1 MGTCIF
7 ECVDSNSHPAENLPD
22 ETAVTAAFLDRI
34 DQVSYAPL
42 FHLFTPQLLAFYRA
56 RGCEPALAED
66 LAQDVMLTAYLKAG
80 QLRDPAS
87 FRAWLFRIA
96 RNRLSRHYR
105 KSAREFGIACL
116 EDGIES
122 LPAPRND
129 AATPGF
135 ELMNWIG
142 HLNAR
147 ERELIELRFIEQW
160 EYHEIAAAK
169 SIPIGTVLW
178 RVHTAKKKLALHLAG
193 GREGLRQ
200 AA

>member
-1 MGTCIF
+1 
-7 ECVDSNSHPAENLPD
+7 VNSEPYFAENLPG
-22 ETAVTAAFLDRI
+22 EAAVTAAFLDRV
-34 DQVSYAPL
+34 DQTSYAPL
-42 FHLFTPQLLAFYRA
+42 FRVLTPQLLAFFRA
-56 RGCEPALAED
+56 RGCERTLAED
-66 LAQDVMLTAYLKAG
+66 LAQDVMLTVYLNAG
-80 QLRDPAS
+80 QLRDPGS

-96 RNRLSRHYR
+96 RNRLCRHYR
-105 KSAREFGIACL
+105 KSAREFGIARL

-122 LPAPRND
+122 LPASRND

-147 ERELIELRFIEQW
+147 ERELIELRFIEEW

-178 RVHTAKKKLALHLAG
+178 RVHTAKKKLAVRLAG